1 MATILCIE
9 DEDMIRQDIVE
20 ELTDAG
26 HDVMQASDGSEGL
39 KLLLSKMPDLVL
51 CDISMPV
58 MDGHTLLTE
67 LRESYPEHDDLPFV
81 FLSAL
86 ADRDDVIAGKKLG
99 ADDYLTK
106 PIDFEM
112 LHATIESRLR
122 QVGRMSERKQDQMVR
137 LYKALTPGTAET
149 LSADA
154 AAADQSSESRKF
166 EPLDI
171 AVVASP
177 RSDAHNAAI
186 ALQDSGHKVRLFAN
200 GGAYVDDAEASK
212 AELILVSPSAD
223 GSGEDAFIMA
233 IAAAAAPV
241 VLLETQ
247 QASNATGEESLPQGF
262 DVQLH
267 WTGDIDAFSTA
278 LRAIMEGR
286 MALPETAMA
295 AQ

>member
-26 HDVMQASDGSEGL
+26 HDVMQACDGAEGL
-39 KLLLSKMPDLVL
+39 RLLLSKMPDLVL

-112 LHATIESRLR
+112 LHATVESRLR
-122 QVGRMSERKQDQMVR
+122 QVGRMSERKQDQMILRTRGNPIMARILCIEDEKFIREDIVEELEDAGHEVVQADCGADGLEAIR
-137 LYKALTPGTAET
+137 AGNLDLVLCDISMPVMDGHALLTELRTKHPEFDDLPFVFLSALGDRKDVIAGKQLGADDYLTKPIDFEMLHATIDSRLRQVDRMAERKDLQMVKLYKAL
-149 LSADA
+149 
-154 AAADQSSESRKF
+154 SEVG
-166 EPLDI
+166 E
-171 AVVASP
+171 
-177 RSDAHNAAI
+177 
-186 ALQDSGHKVRLFAN
+186 
-200 GGAYVDDAEASK
+200 
-212 AELILVSPSAD
+212 SPS
-223 GSGEDAFIMA
+223 E
-233 IAAAAAPV
+233 
-241 VLLETQ
+241 
-247 QASNATGEESLPQGF
+247 
-262 DVQLH
+262 
-267 WTGDIDAFSTA
+267 
-278 LRAIMEGR
+278 
-286 MALPETAMA
+286 
-295 AQ
+295 